1 MVNRFHLSIVILALI
16 IVLATMGTAKAQ
28 ERAYHIEHEWVKIWI
43 NQDGTID
50 LFYDMSLTLDFG
62 QEINRVFIGQ
72 PQGDFTIG
80 EAFDQYGR
88 SLPTSD
94 ESSGSDYK
102 VLVNLYEPLRAGETA
117 RFNLTTNV
125 ARMLWADLENEGN
138 VGMQFTPTWWAQAS
152 ISDLRILVVLPNGVS
167 SDMVKTTEVL
177 WDNTV
182 IDDGRLGVYWEA
194 QNLSPDER
202 YPVGVSFPAEY
213 VENYETQPTG
223 LIAFLQDYG
232 LILVAS
238 VFGII
243 VIVAIIYAARKKSYL
258 SPQVSMETLG
268 IRRGLTAVEASY
280 MLDLKPPQIVTEI
293 LYSLL
298 QKRAVWVESIN
309 PAIKLRLMPLFKSK
323 TGTEENPL
331 RYYEIDFLHAIKDNG
346 ALDEAKLAH
355 TVIFLR
361 DTVEEKLRG
370 YSRRDTV
377 DYYRKIVTKAW
388 SQVEQAGTANLG
400 SKAYDEQL
408 LWLMLDPDYRSRTE
422 ITFQNRVFEP
432 SPLWFWYWY
441 GHNHYNP
448 HSANKPTIDPPA
460 KPAQPPKIP
469 GAEFANNIATAVEKT
484 SSNIV
489 MDVEKFANAI
499 IPMQRQEASHAPV
512 HREDSCVCACAA
524 CACACACVSCACA
537 CAGGG
542 VG

>member
-88 SLPTSD
+88 LLPTSD

-177 WDNTV
+177 WNNTV

-223 LIAFLQDYG
+223 LMAFLQDYG

-243 VIVAIIYAARKKSYL
+243 VIVAIIY
-258 SPQVSMETLG
+258 
-268 IRRGLTAVEASY
+268 
-280 MLDLKPPQIVTEI
+280 
-293 LYSLL
+293 
-298 QKRAVWVESIN
+298 
-309 PAIKLRLMPLFKSK
+309 
-323 TGTEENPL
+323 
-331 RYYEIDFLHAIKDNG
+331 
-346 ALDEAKLAH
+346 
-355 TVIFLR
+355 
-361 DTVEEKLRG
+361 
-370 YSRRDTV
+370 
-377 DYYRKIVTKAW
+377 
-388 SQVEQAGTANLG
+388 
-400 SKAYDEQL
+400 
-408 LWLMLDPDYRSRTE
+408 
-422 ITFQNRVFEP
+422 
-432 SPLWFWYWY
+432 
-441 GHNHYNP
+441 
-448 HSANKPTIDPPA
+448 
-460 KPAQPPKIP
+460 
-469 GAEFANNIATAVEKT
+469 
-484 SSNIV
+484 
-489 MDVEKFANAI
+489 
-499 IPMQRQEASHAPV
+499 
-512 HREDSCVCACAA
+512 
-524 CACACACVSCACA
+524 
-537 CAGGG
+537 
-542 VG
+542 